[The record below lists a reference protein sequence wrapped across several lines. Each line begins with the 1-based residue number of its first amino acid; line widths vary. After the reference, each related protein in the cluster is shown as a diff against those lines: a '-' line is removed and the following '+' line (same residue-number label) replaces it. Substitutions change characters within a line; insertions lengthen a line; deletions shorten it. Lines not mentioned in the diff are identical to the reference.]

1 LVLHFALG
9 ELPGFS
15 EISTQTQGRGES
27 LEIDPVTQYYLLHR
41 AFFGLAPAPAGA
53 CIMYAQACG
62 KSENELKTL
71 WNILDQGG
79 GAKRGRPKNEEIG
92 NDESEDE
99 EGGGESKGSEFKL
112 VPWDVR
118 AERDDLGE
126 VRAGLPAPLIDRLH
140 RLMKLFQQ
148 NRVPEVQQAYATWG
162 LANEQAFPPLLQ
174 AVRELA
180 MHDKQDAERRLV
192 EALASQLKLNRRQ
205 VVEKDGVSM
214 VAESPLFDETTVD
227 TIPVTK
233 TKYRLEAK
241 AKTPK
246 RKKS

>member
-1 LVLHFALG
+1 
-9 ELPGFS
+9 
-15 EISTQTQGRGES
+15 
-27 LEIDPVTQYYLLHR
+27 
-41 AFFGLAPAPAGA
+41 
-53 CIMYAQACG
+53 MYATACG

-71 WNILDQGG
+71 WNILEQGG

-92 NDESEDE
+92 NDEDA

-126 VRAGLPAPLIDRLH
+126 FRAGLPAPLIDRLH

-148 NRVPEVQQAYATWG
+148 NRVPEVQQAYDTWG

-192 EALASQLKLNRRQ
+192 EALASQLKLKRRQ
-205 VVEKDGVSM
+205 SIENDGVYR
-214 VAESPLFDETTVD
+214 VAEAPLFEETTVD
-227 TIPVTK
+227 TIPTGK